1 MGQYDK
7 YICTTLQ
14 KQHLLPGPT
23 PDQRKELAAQGFR
36 LALEHVHWIDEDVI
50 PGAYYGET
58 TWMWP
63 STFPNQIT
71 WDELARTGRRVPS
84 LAPHAHNFPELLSW
98 WSVDPDHPENID
110 PMSMQIGDEV
120 IPLTSSWVAY
130 VPAGVPHMPIL
141 DGKYGP
147 VLTRATLHWTSGP
160 GGVYTR
166 EHSEEAGEKAG
177 EASERA
183 ETEQEAEQ
191 AGAKSKTPGEV
202 RLVER
207 EQAEYGRYIV
217 YGNAPDVKRPDFLSS
232 PDADFCRSMVFID
245 ETVIPDAEFGCDTR
259 WYLPGDWSQ
268 TGHMVM
274 DTHTE
279 PHGTSLALIAYD
291 YDNLT
296 DLGAEAE
303 LWIGGE
309 RHVITKGFWAYIPP
323 EVSQGPLIIKN
334 VTKQL
339 FFKISYPIGEGVRKY
354 GGKR

>member
-1 MGQYDK
+1 MGQYEK
-7 YICTTLQ
+7 YICSRLE

-23 PDQRKELAAQGFR
+23 PEQRKELAAQGRR
-36 LALEHVHWIDEDVI
+36 LPLEHVHWIDEDVI

-63 STFPNQIT
+63 ADFPNQIS

-98 WSVDPDHPENID
+98 WSVDPDNPWDID

-130 VPAGVPHMPIL
+130 VPAGVFHMPVMT
-141 DGKYGP
+141 GENGP
-147 VLTRATLHWTSGP
+147 VMTRPTLHWTSGP

-166 EHSEEAGEKAG
+166 EHAKESRADTTEAGGETLEEAKHQGA
-177 EASERA
+177 EAA
-183 ETEQEAEQ
+183 VPVEA
-191 AGAKSKTPGEV
+191 KV
-202 RLVER
+202 VER
-207 EQAEYGRYIV
+207 ETARYGRYLL
-217 YGNAPDVKRPDFLSS
+217 YGNAAGVKRPNFLSP
-232 PDADFCRSMVFID
+232 PDPEHCRPMVYID

-259 WYLPGDWSQ
+259 WYLPGDWSKA
-268 TGHMVM
+268 GHLVM
-274 DTHTE
+274 DVHTE
-279 PHGTSLALIAYD
+279 PHGTSIALVAYD

-309 RHVITKGFWAYIPP
+309 RYVITKNFWAYIPP
-323 EVSQGPLIIKN
+323 HVSQGPLVLTN
-334 VTKQL
+334 VAKQL
-339 FFKISYPIGEGVRKY
+339 FFKISYPVGEGVAKY
-354 GGKR
+354 PGGR